1 MTLNYITIGK
11 LIRQHRINNNIT
23 QEELA
28 FRIGSSAAYISY
40 LENGKKKPSLHKLLQ
55 ISEALNVTV
64 NDFIYGP
71 IYHSAPN
78 GYDELSILFSQY
90 PSEKR
95 QILLGNISMLLQTLI
110 T

>member
-1 MTLNYITIGK
+1 MTVNYVTIGK
-11 LIRQHRINNNIT
+11 LIRQYRINNNIT

-64 NDFIYGP
+64 NDFVYGTS
-71 IYHSAPN
+71 YYSAPK
-78 GYDELSILFSQY
+78 GYDELRTLFSQY
-90 PSEKR
+90 PYEKQ
-95 QILLGNISMLLQTLI
+95 QILLSNISMLLQSLI